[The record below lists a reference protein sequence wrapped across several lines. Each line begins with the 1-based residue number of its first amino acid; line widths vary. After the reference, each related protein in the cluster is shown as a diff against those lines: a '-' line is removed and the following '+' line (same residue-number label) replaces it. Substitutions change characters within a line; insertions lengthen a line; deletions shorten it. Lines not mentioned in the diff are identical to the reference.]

1 MSQNRDYLS
10 FGYPELAEESQDWL
24 SEMCRRMK
32 WHADDTDR
40 TGDHGLYIMEEV
52 CEGLFNQRYLRA
64 ISYVI

>member
-1 MSQNRDYLS
+1 
-10 FGYPELAEESQDWL
+10 
-24 SEMCRRMK
+24 MK